1 MIYSDPN
8 GSPGAGDRL
17 HMVWTEGVCTGKLT
31 RQKFV
36 DVIATQP
43 AKINGIY
50 PRKGTLAVGSDAD
63 VVIFDPNY
71 EGTVHL
77 ADNPNG
83 VDYNLYEAV
92 VSLVGWRRFCCEA
105 RLWWRTPSLWAATA
119 RENSSLQICTHP
131 VTKTEI
137 NQV

>member
-1 MIYSDPN
+1 
-8 GSPGAGDRL
+8 
-17 HMVWTEGVCTGKLT
+17 MVWTEGVCTGKLT

-77 ADNPNG
+77 TDNPNG
-83 VDYNLYEAV
+83 VDYNLYEGRRQSGRVEMVLLRGQV
-92 VSLVGWRRFCCEA
+92 VVENAKFVGRYGQGKFI
-105 RLWWRTPSLWAATA
+105 PATMYA
-119 RENSSLQICTHP
+119 SGYENR
-131 VTKTEI
+131 
-137 NQV
+137 N

>member
-1 MIYSDPN
+1 
-8 GSPGAGDRL
+8 
-17 HMVWTEGVCTGKLT
+17 MVWTEGVCTGKLT
-31 RQKFV
+31 CQKFV

-63 VVIFDPNY
+63 IVIFDPNY

-83 VDYNLYEAV
+83 VDYNL
-92 VSLVGWRRFCCEA
+92 W
-105 RLWWRTPSLWAATA
+105 
-119 RENSSLQICTHP
+119 
-131 VTKTEI
+131 
-137 NQV
+137 

>member
-1 MIYSDPN
+1 MAELKQAGRNDFTQIPN

-71 EGTVHL
+71 EGLRGQVVVEN
-77 ADNPNG
+77 AKFVGRYGQGKFIPANMYASG
-83 VDYNLYEAV
+83 YEN
-92 VSLVGWRRFCCEA
+92 R
-105 RLWWRTPSLWAATA
+105 
-119 RENSSLQICTHP
+119 N
-131 VTKTEI
+131 
-137 NQV
+137 

>member
-1 MIYSDPN
+1 M
-8 GSPGAGDRL
+8 
-17 HMVWTEGVCTGKLT
+17 HGKAT

-83 VDYNLYEAV
+83 VDYNLYEGRRQ
-92 VSLVGWRRFCCEA
+92 SGRWRRFCCEA
-105 RLWWRTPSLWAATA
+105 RL
-119 RENSSLQICTHP
+119 
-131 VTKTEI
+131 
-137 NQV
+137 